1 MSDEIIN
8 HGHHE
13 TEFEHEDLGSRGIF
27 VFMIGLAVSM
37 IVIYFIIVGMYS
49 FLDNYER
56 SQMVTASPLVSNK
69 GSISRV
75 MTQADMDKSFKDNG
89 APMLE
94 TNERGQFRD
103 FLMNQEDQ
111 LNSYGWVDEKA
122 GVARIPIDRAMDLL
136 VQRGVPVYQ
145 QSGAEAKP
153 VAVVAP
159 DGNGTTKKQD
169 QKGKSGAQ

>member
-49 FLDNYER
+49 FLDKYER

-75 MTQADMDKSFKDNG
+75 MTQADMDKDFKDNG

-111 LNSYGWVDEKA
+111 LNSYGWVDAKA

-145 QSGAEAKP
+145 PSGTEAKP
-153 VAVVAP
+153 AESAAP
-159 DGNGTTKKQD
+159 DGNGTAKKQD
-169 QKGKSGAQ
+169 QKGKSGAR